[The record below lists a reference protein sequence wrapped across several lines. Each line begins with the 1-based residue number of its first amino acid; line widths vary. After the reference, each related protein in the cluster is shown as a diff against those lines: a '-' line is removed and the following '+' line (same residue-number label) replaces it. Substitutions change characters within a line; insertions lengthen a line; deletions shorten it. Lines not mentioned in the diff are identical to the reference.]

1 MPFFTG
7 IIQGNMTQKLQKTA
21 DNQEIPVQVFN
32 PYAASKKYHY
42 TFFAPSLELKGTVDS
57 HWSMHWDLTDDAPF
71 KLELASSPFIAFTFT
86 QYGDFVTGIHTGVY
100 SYTISGK
107 GSLYGT
113 LFKPTRFY
121 ELYQQSLSELTNKEL
136 SVASLFPVFGEGF
149 GKRLLDENNDTDVI
163 KIIENAVKS
172 IKKSSNTKS
181 SELVDKI
188 MDYSISNP
196 EDSIT
201 AITKQ
206 FGLSERTLHQL
217 FHDTVG
223 VGIKWVTTRDRLQK
237 AMYIAAKS
245 DAKPNWTSVALELG
259 YSDQSHFINDFK
271 KIIGMSPSRYHKLLA
286 RTK

>member
-1 MPFFTG
+1 
-7 IIQGNMTQKLQKTA
+7 MTNKLQNTA
-21 DNQEIPVQVFN
+21 DNQEVPIQVFN
-32 PYAASKKYHY
+32 PFAASKKYSY
-42 TFFAPSLELKGTVDS
+42 SFFAPAKQLENVIDS

-86 QYGDFVTGIHTGVY
+86 QYGSFVTGIHTGVY

-113 LFKPTRFY
+113 LFKPTRFF

-136 SVASLFPVFGEGF
+136 PASSLFPVFDEEF
-149 GKRLLDENNDTDVI
+149 NIRLLGTSKDSDAIE
-163 KIIENAVKS
+163 IIENTISS
-172 IKKSSNTKS
+172 INSSSSKN

-188 MDYSISNP
+188 MDYSINNP
-196 EDSIT
+196 DKSI
-201 AITKQ
+201 AQVSKQ
-206 FGLSERTLHQL
+206 FGISERTLHQL

-223 VGIKWVTTRDRLQK
+223 VGIKWVTARSRLQK

-245 DAKPNWTSVALELG
+245 DVKPNWTNVALELG

-271 KIIGMSPSRYHKLLA
+271 KIVGMSPSRYYRSLA
-286 RTK
+286 CAKKG